1 MINPDFCRKFNG
13 KFRKKNRKNLTTKIL
28 EKKPFFIESDLTTAI
43 YAQNNLN
50 TVAPVGA

>member
-1 MINPDFCRKFNG
+1 MKIRIFAENLMKKFE
-13 KFRKKNRKNLTTKIL
+13 KKRKNLTTKIL
-28 EKKPFFIESDLTTAI
+28 EFFFLIENDLTTAI

>member
-1 MINPDFCRKFNG
+1 MKIRIFAENLMKKFEKKIEKILQRKFL
-13 KFRKKNRKNLTTKIL
+13 KKYIFL
-28 EKKPFFIESDLTTAI
+28 IESDLTTAI